1 MRRYKRAH
9 VSALSLLTNTPVM
22 IELMIRNRYED
33 SEPEDA
39 GGNDDDESEEE
50 EEEED
55 AEEEDGAEGMRDL
68 PYPFIATQFHHH

>member
-1 MRRYKRAH
+1 M
-9 VSALSLLTNTPVM
+9 
-22 IELMIRNRYED
+22 RNRYED

-39 GGNDDDESEEE
+39 AGNDDDESEEE

-68 PYPFIATQFHHH
+68 LHPLIATQFHHH